1 MKREEVLDKAKALVN
16 GAREKEYAP
25 PKKNFQRIANM
36 WKEILGTDVSPEEVA
51 LCMIAVK
58 ITRLI
63 ESPSH
68 EDSWVDLAGYAAC
81 GSEVVEVGHDH
92 IKVPPGTFHK
102 VEHIG
107 GVADFNFWG
116 VHNG

>member
-81 GSEVVEVGHDH
+81 GSEVVEKEDVTPNSLKGFGWT
-92 IKVPPGTFHK
+92 PAK
-102 VEHIG
+102 VE
-107 GVADFNFWG
+107 DFNFWG